1 MNTGIRNRWRS
12 TGRPARSLNRLR
24 MPILELLHSQGDLV
38 TAAFDLG
45 AAAVGRFTL
54 PVSIQVI
61 RRC

>member
-12 TGRPARSLNRLR
+12 TGRPARNLNAPARQYQSCLTAR
-24 MPILELLHSQGDLV
+24 DLV
-38 TAAFDLG
+38 TAAVDLG
-45 AAAVGRFTL
+45 AAAVGRFTV